1 MRCADHVGEVG
12 GPARFPAGHRGRRLG
27 QTALRRVEV
36 RAVRGEQAA
45 DVDHVDP
52 GAGLPLGQAVGH
64 HRPDD
69 LLADAN
75 ASRAGAEH
83 RDPLL
88 AQPRPGGCSS
98 GGERGQDNGC
108 SALDVIVEGQQL
120 TAITLQDGQ
129 GVRGGEVLPLQQD
142 ARQFSSHRL
151 NEPVNEVV
159 VGGTVDTVV
168 PPAEIHGVVEELGV
182 VGADVK
188 ENRQRAGRVDPAQ
201 RRVQGQ
207 LPDRD
212 AHAAD
217 ALVTQA
223 QDPLPVGDDDDVD
236 LPARPVAQDLPDT
249 VAVGVGDEQPA
260 WPAVDLAEPL
270 AGHPDGGGV
279 EDRQHLLD
287 VVGYQPV
294 EQHLVGVL
302 QRAQVD
308 MPGDV
313 GGLLLVGP
321 VPAADLLVQGLHRG
335 RHQTTQAQLGALR
348 LGEGGAFVRQRI
360 LQHPHAGVLID
371 THGHSL
377 LIRYSD
383 PFNITRAPAK
393 KPGMH
398 LPVEYKSFDRTFA
411 PVEEQ
416 VRGV

>member
-1 MRCADHVGEVG
+1 M
-12 GPARFPAGHRGRRLG
+12 
-27 QTALRRVEV
+27 
-36 RAVRGEQAA
+36 
-45 DVDHVDP
+45 
-52 GAGLPLGQAVGH
+52 
-64 HRPDD
+64 
-69 LLADAN
+69 
-75 ASRAGAEH
+75 
-83 RDPLL
+83 
-88 AQPRPGGCSS
+88 
-98 GGERGQDNGC
+98 
-108 SALDVIVEGQQL
+108 
-120 TAITLQDGQ
+120 
-129 GVRGGEVLPLQQD
+129 RGGEVLPLQQD

-159 VGGTVDTVV
+159 VGGAVDTVM
-168 PPAEIHGVVEELGV
+168 PPAEIHGVVEELRV

-188 ENRQRAGRVDPAQ
+188 ENRQPAGRIDPAQ

-223 QDPLPVGDDDDVD
+223 QDPLPVRDDDDVN

-279 EDRQHLLD
+279 EDWQHLLD
-287 VVGYQPV
+287 VVGYQLV

-321 VPAADLLVQGLHRG
+321 VPAADLLVQSLHRG

-393 KPGMH
+393 KLGMH
-398 LPVEYKSFDRTFA
+398 LPIEYKSFDRTFA